1 MIITPDVRF
10 SHFIFLYLETAPVI
24 GAKFKKGNIKSSE
37 SNILLD
43 GLLDTL
49 DSRAAASPNKH
60 EGMITEEDY
69 DMNTL
74 LLEINEIDEIRQD
87 KK

>member
-1 MIITPDVRF
+1 M
-10 SHFIFLYLETAPVI
+10 
-24 GAKFKKGNIKSSE
+24 
-37 SNILLD
+37 LD

-49 DSRAAASPNKH
+49 DSRVAPSPSKN

-74 LLEINEIDEIRQD
+74 LLEINEIDEI
-87 KK
+87 